1 MSSGYKLEAARWEL
15 TPCEAHSVGYLTE
28 KCEILESEIKTLES
42 EIKTLESEIRW
53 IREYLRP
60 LIDEMTVK
68 NVNEILY
75 GEGE

>member
-42 EIKTLESEIRW
+42 EIRW